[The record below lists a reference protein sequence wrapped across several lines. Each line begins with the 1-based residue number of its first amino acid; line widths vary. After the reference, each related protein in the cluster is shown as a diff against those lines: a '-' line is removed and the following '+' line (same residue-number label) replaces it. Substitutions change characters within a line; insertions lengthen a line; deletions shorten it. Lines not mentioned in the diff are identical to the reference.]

1 MSGLNFFRLLSPY
14 KFHFF
19 ANHICGICL
28 SPFSAAWKVFH
39 ARFLSLFLL
48 IFCLFTHIRAGGH
61 AWPRALLSVHII
73 SSRARKVKLTKKS
86 LALGNICE
94 EVHSDAICVPE
105 HIKLTESRFAFLESN
120 ACVNF
125 SGGGGV
131 CISNALS
138 INRNRRV
145 FRRKRFWCIRT
156 ATHVRLRFPRAPAC
170 AYAWCVYDYE
180 KLCVSYA
187 KRHLGIASK
196 TGAGAWHAAA
206 ITTPYGL
213 LHDRSICSAP
223 TYATVLSNYTRYIRA
238 FGACVNWISVREA
251 FQAGSSAEF
260 LFLQA
265 LWWINFGFLC
275 CRNTWHMDL
284 FNA

>member
-1 MSGLNFFRLLSPY
+1 M
-14 KFHFF
+14 
-19 ANHICGICL
+19 CGICL

-39 ARFLSLFLL
+39 TRFLSLFLL

-61 AWPRALLSVHII
+61 AWPHALLSVHII
-73 SSRARKVKLTKKS
+73 SSWARKVKLTKKS

-105 HIKLTESRFAFLESN
+105 YIKLTESRFAFLESN

-170 AYAWCVYDYE
+170 ACVCVRLR
-180 KLCVSYA
+180 KIVCQLC
-187 KRHLGIASK
+187 KKTLGIASK
-196 TGAGAWHAAA
+196 TGPGAWHAADCNSLWPFA
-206 ITTPYGL
+206 WPLDL
-213 LHDRSICSAP
+213 LCS
-223 TYATVLSNYTRYIRA
+223 N
-238 FGACVNWISVREA
+238 
-251 FQAGSSAEF
+251 
-260 LFLQA
+260 
-265 LWWINFGFLC
+265 LC
-275 CRNTWHMDL
+275 HST
-284 FNA
+284 F